1 MWCQIIS
8 LDLVQHLKNEAQVK
22 KAREGVYT
30 CGEGSN
36 YFRNDLSETQPS
48 CVTGHESCRSEE
60 LAAGRWVRLVVLE
73 LVSWLRYRMSQGAAG
88 PEQRERPG

>member
-1 MWCQIIS
+1 MKPR
-8 LDLVQHLKNEAQVK
+8 LKRLGKESS
-22 KAREGVYT
+22 T

-36 YFRNDLSETQPS
+36 YFRNDFSETQPS